1 MIIQYDTRPDAT
13 VDQKLQSLINSIML
27 AFSEIGA
34 NVTGNTSSA
43 EQADIKTIE
52 AMIRDLSGNIS
63 SLQVTVAGHTSD
75 IASLDGRVT
84 ALENPPEP

>member
-27 AFSEIGA
+27 AFSEIG
-34 NVTGNTSSA
+34 VTGNTSSID
-43 EQADIKTIE
+43 QADIKTIE
-52 AMIRDLSGNIS
+52 AMVQNLSGNIS